1 MRETKVKIDP
11 FGFVC
16 LEDIEIDQKV
26 NEHARAV
33 VYGLL
38 DSEHMDEYREMLLND
53 DLWVKIRIFGE
64 GMEKDFFCG
73 IVKAY
78 ELHGKDSLYY
88 LKLELVS
95 GTYLMDQR
103 QHIRVFQE
111 EQKTYE
117 KMYDVITKEYFQNG
131 VVTSKGADR
140 TVKDLVVQ
148 YKETDWEFAKR
159 LAAKSGEFLIPEVL
173 TMGTRYFT
181 KFPKRETVVLP
192 ESERYK
198 RYKKRLVPDMERS
211 IGALGFTSR
220 EIHSMGDQVMVGG
233 RAFCIFG
240 IQSRLHQGELLHE
253 YHLVLEEE
261 RFSNKK
267 HGERIAGVSML
278 GTVKKVKRDMVF
290 VELVED
296 EYRSRSYRWFPFSTV
311 YSSQDGT
318 GWYCMPEEGDQIRLH
333 FPDPDERNAYV
344 ISAVHLPTESGRLNP
359 DEKSF
364 KNKYNKE
371 IRFTPKGIL
380 ITNNAGSFIEISD
393 DHGIWI
399 ESDKDIRIRAK
410 GQMTVASEDQD
421 VTLSAENVLRIKQ
434 KETSIKLSEDIIV
447 SGGEFRLQ

>member
-1 MRETKVKIDP
+1 MRETKVKVDP
-11 FGFVC
+11 FRFVS
-16 LEDIEIDQKV
+16 LEKMEMDQRV

-33 VYGLL
+33 VSGLL

-53 DLWVKIRIFGE
+53 DLWVKIRTIGE
-64 GMEKDFFCG
+64 GMEKDIFCG

-78 ELHGKDSLYY
+78 ELHGRDSLYY
-88 LKLELVS
+88 VRMELAS

-117 KMYDVITKEYFQNG
+117 KMYEVITQGYFQNG
-131 VVTSKGADR
+131 VVTGRGAER
-140 TVKDLVVQ
+140 AVRDLVVQ

-159 LAAKSGEFLIPEVL
+159 LAARSGEFLIPEVL
-173 TMGTRYFT
+173 TVGTRYFT
-181 KFPKRETVVLP
+181 KFPKRETVSLP
-192 ESERYK
+192 DSERYK
-198 RYKKRLVPDMERS
+198 RYKKRFVPGMERS
-211 IGALGFTSR
+211 IGALCFTSR
-220 EIHSMGDQVMVGG
+220 EIHSMGDQVMAGG
-233 RAFCIFG
+233 RPFCIFG
-240 IQSRLHQGELLHE
+240 IQSRLQQGELLHE
-253 YHLVLEEE
+253 YHLVSEEE
-261 RFSNKK
+261 CFSNTK

-296 EYRSRSYRWFPFSTV
+296 EYRSSSCRWFPFSTV
-311 YSSQDGT
+311 YSSKDGT

-333 FPDPDERNAYV
+333 FPDADERNAYV
-344 ISAVHLPTESGRLNP
+344 ISAVHLPTENGRLNP

-364 KNKYNKE
+364 RNKYNKE
-371 IRFTPKGIL
+371 IRFTPKGL
-380 ITNNAGSFIEISD
+380 VITNNAGSFIEISD

-410 GQMTVASEDQD
+410 GQMTVASEEED

>member
-117 KMYDVITKEYFQNG
+117 KMYEVITQEYFQNG
-131 VVTSKGADR
+131 VVTGRGAER
-140 TVKDLVVQ
+140 AVRDLVVQ

-159 LAAKSGEFLIPEVL
+159 LSVRSGEFLIPEVL
-173 TMGTRYFT
+173 TVGTRYFT
-181 KFPKRETVVLP
+181 KFPKRETVAFP

-198 RYKKRLVPDMERS
+198 RYKKRLIPGMERS
-211 IGALGFTSR
+211 IGALCFTSR

-233 RAFCIFG
+233 RPFCIFG
-240 IQSRLHQGELLHE
+240 IQSRLQQGELLHE

-261 RFSNKK
+261 CFSNKK
-267 HGERIAGVSML
+267 HGERIAGASML

-290 VELVED
+290 VELEED
-296 EYRSRSYRWFPFSTV
+296 EYRS
-311 YSSQDGT
+311 SSC
-318 GWYCMPEEGDQIRLH
+318 GWYCMPEEGDRIRLH
-333 FPDPDERNAYV
+333 FPDADERNAYV
-344 ISAVHLPTESGRLNP
+344 ISAVHLPTENGRLNP

-364 KNKYNKE
+364 RNKYNKE
-371 IRFTPKGIL
+371 IRFTPKGL
-380 ITNNAGSFIEISD
+380 VITNNAGSFIEISD